1 MTEPAVLV
9 LAKEVLPKPGVFAEH
24 FIDRSCVTIFFALI
38 QVHEG
43 NCSCPGLSPL
53 YLFHA
58 SIMNQGESRYNRNFV
73 CNAQLILSFFD
84 FNARL
89 LLALGGRNPQFL
101 LLFCEPHFLFLL
113 EFLNTL

>member
-1 MTEPAVLV
+1 MTEPAVFV

-53 YLFHA
+53 YLFHT

-73 CNAQLILSFFD
+73 CNAQLILTLFD

-89 LLALGGRNPQFL
+89 LLALGGGNPQFL

>member
-1 MTEPAVLV
+1 M
-9 LAKEVLPKPGVFAEH
+9 
-24 FIDRSCVTIFFALI
+24 
-38 QVHEG
+38 
-43 NCSCPGLSPL
+43 
-53 YLFHA
+53 FHT

-73 CNAQLILSFFD
+73 CNAQLILTLFD